1 MSWVSLFSST
11 VVKKGRIKEWG
22 DSSYHEQHD
31 LKSKIEIIDLKSST
45 QGLKIFW
52 LKPKVREKEKNG
64 WYKNAFNI

>member
-1 MSWVSLFSST
+1 MSLVSLFSST

-45 QGLKIFW
+45 QGLKI
-52 LKPKVREKEKNG
+52 LIKTKSERKKKKHV

>member
-1 MSWVSLFSST
+1 MSWVSLFSSST

-31 LKSKIEIIDLKSST
+31 LKSKIEIIDFKSST

-52 LKPKVREKEKNG
+52 LKPKVREEEKT